1 LPVFPRSSDSW
12 WLSSVF
18 IRVHPWLIVD
28 HRETGDR
35 LVPAADSAV
44 LIVAGLT
51 KAYGS
56 AATRVEALR
65 GLDMIIRSGEF
76 VAVMGP
82 SGSGKSS
89 LLHLLAGLDQPT
101 SGRIRI
107 GSSDLALL
115 GEDERAMLRRRQIG
129 LIFQSLQLLDTLTA
143 EENVALPLAIGGSAT
158 NEASQRAARMLGSV
172 GLANRRQHRPHELS
186 GGEQQRVAIARALVI
201 EPLLVLADE
210 PTGNLDS
217 VQGERIMALLRKL
230 VEERRQTMLMV
241 THDASHAAMADR
253 IVYLR
258 DGRAFSG
265 PHAQYSGRDDG
276 TQSVPDVRSHAERGN
291 ERFHI
296 PCVECSVAPP
306 PCSLSAIAFVAPC
319 TSDALEHDS
328 ASRGTL

>member
-1 LPVFPRSSDSW
+1 LFVFP
-12 WLSSVF
+12 
-18 IRVHPWLIVD
+18 
-28 HRETGDR
+28 ETGDR

-44 LIVAGLT
+44 LVVAGLT
-51 KAYGS
+51 KVYGS

-65 GLDMIIRSGEF
+65 GLDMTVRSGEF

-89 LLHLLAGLDQPT
+89 LLHLLAGLDRPT
-101 SGRIRI
+101 GGSIRI
-107 GSSDLALL
+107 GGNDLVLL
-115 GEDERAMLRRRQIG
+115 DEDQRAMLRRRQIG
-129 LIFQSLQLLDTLTA
+129 LIFQSFQLLDTLTA
-143 EENVALPLAIGGSAT
+143 EENVALPLAIAGCT
-158 NEASQRAARMLGSV
+158 PNEASQRAAQMLGSV
-172 GLANRRQHRPHELS
+172 GLTHRRQHRPHELS

-217 VQGERIMALLRKL
+217 VQGERIMTLLRKL

-241 THDASHAAMADR
+241 THDATHAAMADR

-265 PHAQYSGRDDG
+265 PYFGHGEDG
-276 TQSVPDVRSHAERGN
+276 TRSVPDLRSHAERAN
-291 ERFHI
+291 ESFKI

-306 PCSLSAIAFVAPC
+306 PCTLSAVAFVAPC
-319 TSDALEHDS
+319 TSDALEHAS
-328 ASRGTL
+328 AFRGAA

>member
-1 LPVFPRSSDSW
+1 
-12 WLSSVF
+12 
-18 IRVHPWLIVD
+18 
-28 HRETGDR
+28 
-35 LVPAADSAV
+35 VPAADNAV
-44 LIVAGLT
+44 LVVAGLT
-51 KAYGS
+51 KVYGS

-65 GLDMIIRSGEF
+65 GLDMTIRSGEF

-101 SGRIRI
+101 GGSIRI
-107 GSSDLALL
+107 GGRDLAQL

-129 LIFQSLQLLDTLTA
+129 LIFQSFQLLDTLTA
-143 EENVALPLAIGGSAT
+143 QENVALPLAIAGCPA
-158 NEASQRAARMLGSV
+158 NEAGERAAQMLGNV
-172 GLANRRQHRPHELS
+172 GLAQRRQHRPHELS

-217 VQGERIMALLRKL
+217 IQGERIMALLRKL

-253 IVYLR
+253 IVCLR

-265 PHAQYSGRDDG
+265 PPALDLDQRDVG
-276 TQSVPDVRSHAERGN
+276 TRSVPDVRSMN
-291 ERFHI
+291 I

-306 PCSLSAIAFVAPC
+306 SCPLSAIAFVAPC
-319 TSDALEHDS
+319 ASDALEHVS
-328 ASRGTL
+328 PFRGTP